1 MSQSAERTAL
11 ATDRTR
17 VDTRKR
23 AQKNVH
29 RAFYR
34 PLFSSVFFLDH
45 HFTHLRARENSREI
59 PDKIGGQQ
67 NEWTRP
73 ECAPEEEDT
82 CAVPLA
88 KLLPVAE
95 NMFFRAFDAVET

>member
-1 MSQSAERTAL
+1 M
-11 ATDRTR
+11 
-17 VDTRKR
+17 
-23 AQKNVH
+23 
-29 RAFYR
+29 F
-34 PLFSSVFFLDH
+34 FFLDNIVT
-45 HFTHLRARENSREI
+45 FYARERENSK
-59 PDKIGGQQ
+59 DKTPTGDTHKKK
-67 NEWTRP
+67 ERDP